1 MLSSIWVHILADI
14 GRNTFRYTPFV
25 VKSALGRVNTAES
38 CGSKYGNVSW
48 RDAPPSME
56 QLRIED
62 YLAGSSLAGKTLLHV
77 GVGSSSVAK
86 RFQAECRQIDGLT
99 VMADEITYAQ
109 GLGYSNYRVYLLDK
123 FSPEVSTTL
132 PNRYHFII
140 DNNPSSFAPSRAA
153 FDWMIA
159 SYVDF
164 LEPGGMFLTDRVGMH
179 YHENY
184 AFSIGDDDLAA
195 FELALPVRFERP
207 TPSVRALVKLGSE
220 TRQ

>member
-1 MLSSIWVHILADI
+1 MPSRIWVHILADI
-14 GRNTFRYTPFV
+14 GRNTFRYAPFV
-25 VKSALGRVNTAES
+25 LKSALGRVNTAES

-56 QLRIED
+56 QLRIER

-86 RFQAECRQIDGLT
+86 RFHAECRQIDGLT

-123 FSPEVSTTL
+123 FSPAVSTL

-159 SYVDF
+159 SYVEL
-164 LEPGGMFLTDRVGMH
+164 LEPGGMFLTDCVGMH
-179 YHENY
+179 YQEKY
-184 AFSIGDDDLAA
+184 AFSIGDDDLIAQTHR
-195 FELALPVRFERP
+195 LPVRFERP
-207 TPSVRALVKLGSE
+207 TRSVRALVKI
-220 TRQ
+220 

>member
-1 MLSSIWVHILADI
+1 MHSSIWIHILADI
-14 GRNTFRYTPFV
+14 GRNTFRYAPFV
-25 VKSALGRVNTAES
+25 LMSALGRVTAES
-38 CGSKYGNVSW
+38 CGSKYGDGSW

-56 QLRIED
+56 QLRIER
-62 YLAGSSLAGKTLLHV
+62 YLAGSSVAGKTLLHV
-77 GVGSSSVAK
+77 GVGSSSVAR
-86 RFQAECRQIDGLT
+86 RFHAECRQIDGLT
-99 VMADEITYAQ
+99 VMADEITYAD

-123 FSPEVSTTL
+123 FSPAVTTTL

-159 SYVDF
+159 NYVEL

-179 YHENY
+179 YREKY
-184 AFSIGDDDLAA
+184 AFSVADDDLAA
-195 FELALPVRFERP
+195 FERVLPVRFERP
-207 TPSVRALVKLGSE
+207 TTSVRALVKLGSA